1 MAKRMKLDYQLTIFS
16 QTQRLNDSLMLFMVD
31 EQDHNSNMRGRRVS
45 VAVLQRR
52 RRRRL
57 SVRFSL

>member
-1 MAKRMKLDYQLTIFS
+1 MKLDYQLTIFS

-45 VAVLQRR
+45 VAVLQL

>member
-1 MAKRMKLDYQLTIFS
+1 MKLDYQFTIFS

-52 RRRRL
+52 RRL

>member
-52 RRRRL
+52 RRL

>member
-1 MAKRMKLDYQLTIFS
+1 MAKRMKLDYQFTIFS

-52 RRRRL
+52 HRF

>member
-45 VAVLQRR
+45 VAVLQL
-52 RRRRL
+52 RRRL

>member
-45 VAVLQRR
+45 VAVLQY
-52 RRRRL
+52 RRRL